1 MALAQGIDTAQH
13 YSWGDYNW
21 KNPPT
26 AADRANA
33 AKHPTPYRKYTVLYA
48 GDGNGG
54 RALVEQIK
62 LALAAST
69 PVAIGFY
76 VRQGFEDLT
85 PSNQVDYDI
94 KTPILG
100 GHAVIALG
108 YDSEGLIVE
117 NS

>member
-1 MALAQGIDTAQH
+1 ML
-13 YSWGDYNW
+13 YSGN
-21 KNPPT
+21 
-26 AADRANA
+26 
-33 AKHPTPYRKYTVLYA
+33 
-48 GDGNGG
+48 GNGG
-54 RALVEQIK
+54 SALIQQIK
-62 LALAAST
+62 LALASST

-85 PSNQVDYDI
+85 TKNQVDYDV

-117 NS
+117 NSWGTEWGYKGFGKLSWSKVAKDVIVADVAY